1 MLPPSAPL
9 LLPLDLVLVLQTVI
23 PAAVVTVIVIVIVV
37 VVTVTV
43 TVVRSSERTANG
55 LRAHGRIRV
64 SASSAGDKNGQHNT
78 TQTRLI
84 GILMNHVSRAFQ
96 VKTPTRLRLRL
107 TEKT

>member
-37 VVTVTV
+37 VVTV